1 MNVSLSTAL
10 PSFHNNKSSPPFL
23 ATFFLAKQPFF
34 IAAMAPALSTLSS
47 SKDTTDKP
55 ANLESTARPVLT
67 KSIIAKKKKNP
78 QKKIL
83 EFFSPAGPNKLPS
96 RNFQGFPIKQCIFEP
111 TVNKWVYQPRGWGN
125 YLPFPF
131 TKASW
136 LFCEHCMLKPCFAM
150 RKHCDLFCVEE
161 EKEDMNHNNPCTS
174 FSTMNR
180 ELREKALAL
189 MAEVFGRGYAQRT
202 GLPKCVLDD
211 IDDRF
216 PTWWDDQ
223 AIICQ
228 KWEEMEI
235 DSTTDEMVQEVG
247 VL

>member
-1 MNVSLSTAL
+1 
-10 PSFHNNKSSPPFL
+10 
-23 ATFFLAKQPFF
+23 
-34 IAAMAPALSTLSS
+34 MAPALSTLSS
-47 SKDTTDKP
+47 SKDATNKP
-55 ANLESTARPVLT
+55 AILEPTAGQVPT
-67 KSIIAKKKKNP
+67 KSIVAKKKKNP
-78 QKKIL
+78 QKKIR

-111 TVNKWVYQPRGWGN
+111 TVNKWVYQPTGWGN
-125 YLPFPF
+125 YLSFPF

-136 LFCEHCMLKPCFAM
+136 LFCEHCLLKPCFAM
-150 RKHCDLFCVEE
+150 RKHCDIFCVEE
-161 EKEDMNHNNPCTS
+161 EKEDTLDNNPFNS

-180 ELREKALAL
+180 ELREKAMAL
-189 MAEVFGRGYAQRT
+189 MAGVFGRGYAQRT

-211 IDDRF
+211 IDDKV

-235 DSTTDEMVQEVG
+235 DSTTEEMVQEVG
-247 VL
+247 IL